1 MTVLELRRPRPSLRP
16 LLALAAGGAL
26 VAAGV
31 VVAQPLLRSIAGGS
45 GGSSADYPF
54 YGSWAE
60 LDAHVDVVVRGTL
73 TSAQATDAHGYPET
87 VGTFAATH
95 VAKGDVT
102 RDPLQVSYVTPG
114 ASPEAADLVVGHEYV
129 LLLDEIDGRLVL
141 VSDTQGDYAVD
152 DGRAVPDP
160 ANTVDLPAPVLAGL
174 GLTV

>member
-26 VAAGV
+26 VVAGV
-31 VVAQPLLRSIAGGS
+31 VVAQPLLRPTVA
-45 GGSSADYPF
+45 GSSADYPF

-60 LDAHVDVVVRGTL
+60 LDAHTDVVVRGTL
-73 TSAQATDAHGYPET
+73 TSAQATDVHGYPET

-95 VAKGDVT
+95 VAKGEVT
-102 RDPLQVSYVTPG
+102 RAPLQVAYVTPG
-114 ASPEAADLVVGHEYV
+114 ASPEAADLVVGREYV

-152 DGRAVPDP
+152 DGRAVPDE
-160 ANTVDLPAPVLAGL
+160 ANPVALPAPVLAAL
-174 GLTV
+174 GLTA

>member
-26 VAAGV
+26 VVAGV
-31 VVAQPLLRSIAGGS
+31 VVAQPLLRPIAA
-45 GGSSADYPF
+45 GSSADYPY

-160 ANTVDLPAPVLAGL
+160 ANGVDLPAPVLAEL
-174 GLTV
+174 GLTG